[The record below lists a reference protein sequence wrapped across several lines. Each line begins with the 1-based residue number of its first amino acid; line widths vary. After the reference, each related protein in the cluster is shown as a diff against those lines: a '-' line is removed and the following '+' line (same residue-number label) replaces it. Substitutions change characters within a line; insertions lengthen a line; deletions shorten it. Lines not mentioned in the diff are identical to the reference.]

1 MAYLAAKLKK
11 LIFKPLQGLSVNF
24 DLYKAALKCI
34 LKYEKLHNVGAMEPI
49 NIWNCKVVETR
60 KNIYINNTCNLVPNK
75 NVHMVLFQNYAHVQ
89 HNSLITAARSSIQLY
104 LWTVQN
110 PNEYKGIKE
119 DNLF

>member
-1 MAYLAAKLKK
+1 
-11 LIFKPLQGLSVNF
+11 
-24 DLYKAALKCI
+24 
-34 LKYEKLHNVGAMEPI
+34 MEPI